1 MALIGIDV
9 GTSGCKCVI
18 YASNGSVLN
27 SAYSEYSLD
36 VSVGGRVEL
45 NPDNVWAHVSR
56 VIGRAAEGVAFEEK
70 TALAVSSFGEA
81 GVILDKRGRV
91 LYNSLMYTDTR
102 GQEELNALVG
112 EIGAAKIM
120 EITGL
125 PAHPMYTLPKLMW
138 LKAYQPDV
146 IKHSWKFLLY
156 QDFIAFRLCGET
168 AIDYSLASRTMAF
181 DVVQKKWSNEM
192 LGVLDV
198 TNSFFAEPCQAGTRI
213 GRILPGIASELGLPP
228 DTIVAA
234 GGHDQACAALG
245 AGILDGGHAVNGMG
259 TADCITTVLNHPVLS
274 EDMLKNNF
282 NCEPYLLP
290 DRYISLGFSFTGGAL
305 LKWYRDCF
313 GAVAIQR
320 AKRKKMSV
328 YAMLDQEAFSEP
340 TGLLVL
346 PHFDGAGTPY
356 MDPAAVGAIVGINI
370 GTTSAQIYRSL
381 LEGVAYEMR
390 YNLECMERTG
400 IQVRE
405 LTAAGGGSVS
415 RLWLQIKA
423 DIFRRPIRTLRISE
437 AGTLAAAMLAGQA
450 AGVYES
456 CVQAAN
462 QLISEKESFVP
473 DPAAAAAYDEH
484 YDRYKRLYAA
494 LRRIYA
500 R

>member
-1 MALIGIDV
+1 
-9 GTSGCKCVI
+9 
-18 YASNGSVLN
+18 
-27 SAYSEYSLD
+27 
-36 VSVGGRVEL
+36 
-45 NPDNVWAHVSR
+45 
-56 VIGRAAEGVAFEEK
+56 
-70 TALAVSSFGEA
+70 
-81 GVILDKRGRV
+81 
-91 LYNSLMYTDTR
+91 
-102 GQEELNALVG
+102 
-112 EIGAAKIM
+112 
-120 EITGL
+120 
-125 PAHPMYTLPKLMW
+125 
-138 LKAYQPDV
+138 
-146 IKHSWKFLLY
+146 
-156 QDFIAFRLCGET
+156 
-168 AIDYSLASRTMAF
+168 
-181 DVVQKKWSNEM
+181 
-192 LGVLDV
+192 
-198 TNSFFAEPCQAGTRI
+198 
-213 GRILPGIASELGLPP
+213 
-228 DTIVAA
+228 
-234 GGHDQACAALG
+234 
-245 AGILDGGHAVNGMG
+245 
-259 TADCITTVLNHPVLS
+259 
-274 EDMLKNNF
+274 
-282 NCEPYLLP
+282 
-290 DRYISLGFSFTGGAL
+290 
-305 LKWYRDCF
+305 
-313 GAVAIQR
+313 
-320 AKRKKMSV
+320 MSV